1 MRAPSPHG
9 GPGRKSPW
17 IWNLEAQGPK
27 VKGMRWVECPRDAWQ
42 GFRRPI
48 PTEEKVAFL
57 RLLLKAGFR
66 HLDLTSFVSPKWV
79 PQMADA
85 EEVLRALPPPDG
97 RTYLAIV
104 ANEKGL
110 ERALSAPNLTHVG
123 YPLSLSETFQRRNT
137 NRSIGESWPLVE
149 AMVGAVKGRLG
160 LVVYLSMAFGN
171 PYGDPWSAELV
182 LEAIGRL
189 RELGVREIALADT
202 YGVADAARI
211 GEVLEAAVGCYGPE
225 GLGAHLHARPEGVLA
240 KVEAALAAGV
250 YWLEGALAGVG
261 GCPFAGDEL
270 VGNLPTERVLPYLQ
284 ARGLEVGV
292 DLGRLPELAGEA
304 ARLRALYA

>member
-1 MRAPSPHG
+1 MA
-9 GPGRKSPW
+9 
-17 IWNLEAQGPK
+17 EAK
-27 VKGMRWVECPRDAWQ
+27 WVECPRDAWQ
-42 GFRRPI
+42 GFSRFI

-57 RLLLKAGFR
+57 KELLAAGFR

-85 EEVLRALPPPDG
+85 EAVLSALPPPGG

-110 ERALSAPNLTHVG
+110 ERALQAPNLTHVG
-123 YPLSLSETFQRRNT
+123 YPFSLSETFQRKNT
-137 NRSIGESWPLVE
+137 NRSIAESWPLVA
-149 AMVGAVKGRLG
+149 AMVEKTGGRLG

-171 PYGDPWSAELV
+171 PYGDPWSVEAV
-182 LEAIGRL
+182 LEAIARL
-189 RELGVREIALADT
+189 RALGVKEIALADT
-202 YGVADAARI
+202 YGVASPERI
-211 GEVLEAAVGCYGPE
+211 REVLGAAVARFGPE

-240 KVEAALAAGV
+240 KVEAVLEAGIT
-250 YWLEGALAGVG
+250 WLEGALAGVG

-270 VGNLPTERVLPYLQ
+270 VGNLPTEVVLPHLEKK
-284 ARGLEVGV
+284 GLATGI
-292 DLGRLPELAGEA
+292 DLSRLPLLAEEA

>member
-1 MRAPSPHG
+1 M
-9 GPGRKSPW
+9 
-17 IWNLEAQGPK
+17 AQTAI
-27 VKGMRWVECPRDAWQ
+27 RYVECPRDAWQ
-42 GFRRPI
+42 GFSRFI

-57 RLLLKAGFR
+57 HRLLEAGFR

-85 EEVLRALPPPDG
+85 EEVLASLPPPQG

-110 ERALSAPNLTHVG
+110 ERALKAPNLTAIG
-123 YPLSLSETFQRRNT
+123 YPFSLSETFQRKNT
-137 NRSIGESWPLVE
+137 NRTRQESWPLVK
-149 AMVGAVKGRLG
+149 AMVEATEGRLG

-171 PYGDPWSAELV
+171 PYGDPWSVEGV
-182 LEAIGRL
+182 LEDIARL

-202 YGVADAARI
+202 YGVAEASRI
-211 GEVLEAAVGCYGPE
+211 QEVLGEAVARFGPE

-240 KVEAALAAGV
+240 KVEAVLAAGIL
-250 YWLEGALAGVG
+250 WLEGTLAGVG

-270 VGNLPTERVLPYLQ
+270 VGNLPTEKVLPYLE
-284 ARGLEVGV
+284 AKGFHMGI
-292 DLGRLPELAGEA
+292 DLKALPELAGEA
-304 ARLRALYA
+304 ARLKLLYG

>member
-1 MRAPSPHG
+1 MIRY
-9 GPGRKSPW
+9 
-17 IWNLEAQGPK
+17 
-27 VKGMRWVECPRDAWQ
+27 VECPRDAWQ
-42 GFRRPI
+42 GFRRFI

-57 RLLLKAGFR
+57 KALLEAGFR

-85 EEVLRALPPPDG
+85 EEVLAALPPPQG

-110 ERALSAPNLTHVG
+110 ERALRAKNLTHVG

-137 NRSIGESWPLVE
+137 NRGLEKSWPLVE
-149 AMVGAVKGRLG
+149 AMAKAVEGRLG

-171 PYGDPWSAELV
+171 PYGDPWDVGMV
-182 LEAIGRL
+182 LEAVARL
-189 RELGVREIALADT
+189 RALGVGEIALADT
-202 YGVADAARI
+202 YGVADAGRI
-211 GEVLEAAVGCYGPE
+211 REVLGAVVERFGPE
-225 GLGAHLHARPEGVLA
+225 GIGAHLHARREEA
-240 KVEAALAAGV
+240 WEKAEAALEAGV
-250 YWLEGALAGVG
+250 LWLEGALAGVG

-270 VGNLPTERVLPYLQ
+270 VGNLPTELLLPHLE
-284 ARGLEVGV
+284 ARGLATGV
-292 DLGRLPELAGEA
+292 DLSRLPALAGEA